1 MSLQHIRYN
10 ALYTLRKIFP
20 KETILE
26 PISKS
31 RKYNYYI
38 KRTGETIKV
47 LIATIKDDHW
57 EFRVAHNM
65 VPEYFLLIALD
76 NQERIV
82 HQWILPRELLLDK
95 GYHTM
100 TADSNPELKLPY

>member
-10 ALYTLRKIFP
+10 ALYTLRKIFH

-47 LIATIKDDHW
+47 LISSPVDNAWK
-57 EFRVAHNM
+57 FRVAHNM
-65 VPEYFLLIALD
+65 IPEYFLLIALD

-100 TADSNPELKLPY
+100 TATDYPDLKIV